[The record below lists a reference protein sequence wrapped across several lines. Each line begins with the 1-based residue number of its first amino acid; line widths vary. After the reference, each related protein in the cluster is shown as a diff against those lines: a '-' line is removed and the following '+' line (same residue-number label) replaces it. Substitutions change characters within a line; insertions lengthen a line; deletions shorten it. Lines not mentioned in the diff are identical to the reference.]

1 MRIVIAGGSGFLGEA
16 LASHLATRGDVAIL
30 TRNAARVRVGTPVV
44 WNPAADGP
52 WRDAVASSDVVIN
65 LAGESI
71 GEGRW
76 TDARKESLRA
86 SRIVPT
92 RALAEVLREH
102 PRPGR
107 LFISASA
114 TGYYGA
120 RGDELLDES
129 ASAGEGFLARLAE
142 AWEAAAREAEGA
154 ARLVIPRI
162 GVVLAPDGGALP
174 KMLLPF
180 RLFAGG
186 PMGSGRQW
194 MSWIHRDDLVGL
206 VSWCIDTPAASGVY
220 NATAPQPVTNLELAR
235 EIGEALRRP
244 AWIKTPAFALRLA
257 LGEMADALLLS
268 GQRAVPGRLIR
279 EGFRFRHGSVA
290 EALRDLD

>member
-1 MRIVIAGGSGFLGEA
+1 MRIVIAGGSGFVGEV
-16 LASHLATRGDVAIL
+16 LAAHLAPRGDVAIL
-30 TRNAARVRVGTPVV
+30 TRNAARVRLGRPVV

-52 WRDAVASSDVVIN
+52 WRDVVASADVVIN

-76 TDARKESLRA
+76 TEARKESLRS
-86 SRIVPT
+86 SRIEPT
-92 RALAEVLREH
+92 RALAAVLRAH
-102 PRPGR
+102 PRPDR
-107 LFISASA
+107 LFISASG

-120 RGDELLDES
+120 RGDEVLDEN
-129 ASAGEGFLARLAE
+129 AVAGDGFLARLAE

-174 KMLLPF
+174 RMLLPF
-180 RLFAGG
+180 RLFVGG

-194 MSWIHRDDLVGL
+194 MSWIHRDDLVAL
-206 VSWCIDTPAASGVY
+206 VAWSIDTPAASGIY
-220 NATAPQPVTNLELAR
+220 NATAPQPVTNREFAH
-235 EIGEALRRP
+235 EIGKALRRP
-244 AWIKTPAFALRLA
+244 AWITTPAFALRFA

-268 GQRAVPGRLIR
+268 GQRVVPERLIR
-279 EGFRFRHGSVA
+279 EGFRFSRGSVA